1 MGVASFQTNPLF
13 KIRVYSPN
21 HHLLGPE
28 GQSNVMPIAGIAH
41 AVDAVQLAHR
51 LQAQKPCLT
60 KDAVRAVRVE
70 KLWIHLPV

>member
-1 MGVASFQTNPLF
+1 
-13 KIRVYSPN
+13 
-21 HHLLGPE
+21 
-28 GQSNVMPIAGIAH
+28 MPIAGIAH